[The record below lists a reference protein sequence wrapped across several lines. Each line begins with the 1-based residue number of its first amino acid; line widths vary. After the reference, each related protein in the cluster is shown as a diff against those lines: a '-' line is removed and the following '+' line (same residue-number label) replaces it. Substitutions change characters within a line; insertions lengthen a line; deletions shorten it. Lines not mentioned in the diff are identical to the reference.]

1 MKQKLIDA
9 VSKQLGADDRDE
21 FRDILQDVLDRGADQ
36 GFSGFTYYRETVDF
50 FQKNRRL
57 ITEQL
62 KEDAESV
69 GASGVQSF
77 VMGFQC
83 ASGLTEDEI
92 GRTLWGSDLDQYA
105 ANCLAWYA
113 LEAVAHYME
122 DAV

>member
-1 MKQKLIDA
+1 MNTKLINA
-9 VSKQLGADDRDE
+9 VFRQLEADDRDE

-36 GFSGFTYYRETVDF
+36 GFSGFTYYSEMVDF

-57 ITEQL
+57 IMEQL
-62 KEDAESV
+62 KADAESV

-77 VMGFQC
+77 VTSFRC
-83 ASGLTEDEI
+83 ASDLTEDEI
-92 GRTLWGSDLDQYA
+92 ARTLWGSDLDQYA